1 MQEEFANYIITKDI
15 RFKHAKGMRDII
27 GQELHTYHEIFFF
40 IDGDTEF
47 VSEYGTQKLLP
58 LTTLIIPKNTFHCFE
73 VHCDEKEYQRCVLN
87 FGSVFELDEIIN
99 IKLKH
104 IFITKSKKIADIFI
118 KMKDLEKS
126 HLSQIEKELLI
137 KAFFIEILVEL
148 EYEENYR
155 FDSDISPIAS
165 KIISYINQNIEKTLS
180 VEELSS
186 KLYISKSHLS
196 HIFKKHLRIPLHKY
210 ILERRLIL
218 ANTKIKNGI
227 PAMQAATES
236 GFSDYSGFYKQ
247 YKKMFGFAPTK
258 TKNGF

>member
-87 FGSVFELDEIIN
+87 FGSVSELDEIIN

-118 KMKDLEKS
+118 KMLQAVGTQPGRS
-126 HLSQIEKELLI
+126 LLPSGGVLRSLGQGPQ
-137 KAFFIEILVEL
+137 ATCCLGFL
-148 EYEENYR
+148 
-155 FDSDISPIAS
+155 AS
-165 KIISYINQNIEKTLS
+165 L
-180 VEELSS
+180 
-186 KLYISKSHLS
+186 
-196 HIFKKHLRIPLHKY
+196 
-210 ILERRLIL
+210 
-218 ANTKIKNGI
+218 
-227 PAMQAATES
+227 
-236 GFSDYSGFYKQ
+236 
-247 YKKMFGFAPTK
+247 
-258 TKNGF
+258 